1 MVMRLLGIALEL
13 EDPEYFVKCS
23 KWIFDKSV
31 PSFRTFRSLYYPAIP
46 ETVKIPE
53 GKARVKEHSDFDF
66 FTILFQDSMGGLEV
80 FQLLTATQIISILD
94 YYTLFSSIF
103 HLKWN

>member
-80 FQLLTATQIISILD
+80 FQLLTARQIISILR
-94 YYTLFSSIF
+94 YLALFF
-103 HLKWN
+103 T